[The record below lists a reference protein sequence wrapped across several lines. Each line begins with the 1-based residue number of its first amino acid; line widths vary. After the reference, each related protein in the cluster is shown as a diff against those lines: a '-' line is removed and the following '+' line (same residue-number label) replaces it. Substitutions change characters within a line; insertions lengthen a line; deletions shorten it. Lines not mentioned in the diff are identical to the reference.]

1 MKLSPDRSTVVA
13 QARRYRVE
21 TVPEGIVLIDTTTGE
36 MRQTA
41 YPTGFSGRA
50 GWVGNEHLWIS
61 RLVPDLREF
70 EVAVVRTDLTD
81 EVVASLK
88 WTDGEVSTTGDAL
101 LLDGIPEYHI
111 TPMITSDRLARE
123 DIHAMRLGPN
133 GSVHTY
139 SFPWF
144 TNENYDMGYQGLV
157 DIAPHPFRDEVLI
170 SVQRA
175 GHFAVVDPANG
186 QRLRVIEL
194 ANRHGNASIHFDP
207 DGSVWTD
214 DYDTLVHLDLRAER
228 VISSAR
234 LQGEV
239 PSEHSPTGMMRSWI
253 GDIWPDHESGLIW
266 IPRPYSGDVLAIRMT
281 DFGIE
286 RSIETG
292 GAPITAFAVNGHL
305 ITREWRVSDINIRAL

>member
-36 MRQTA
+36 MRQSA
-41 YPTGFSGRA
+41 YPTGFSGRLD
-50 GWVGNEHLWIS
+50 WIGNGHLWTS

-70 EVAVVRTDLTD
+70 EVAVVRKDQTD
-81 EVVASLK
+81 EVAASLK
-88 WTDGEVSTTGDAL
+88 WTDGEVSTTGDTSL
-101 LLDGIPEYHI
+101 LEGVPEYHI
-111 TPMITSDRLARE
+111 TPMITFGNQRQRS
-123 DIHAMRLGPN
+123 IHAMRMRLNAEPR
-133 GSVHTY
+133 TY
-139 SFPWF
+139 RFPWF

-157 DIAPHPFRDEVLI
+157 DIAPHPFRDEALI
-170 SVQRA
+170 SIQRA

-214 DYDTLVHLDLRAER
+214 DYDTLIHLDLREER

-266 IPRPYSGDVLAIRMT
+266 IPRPYSGDVLAVRKT
-281 DFGIE
+281 DLGIE